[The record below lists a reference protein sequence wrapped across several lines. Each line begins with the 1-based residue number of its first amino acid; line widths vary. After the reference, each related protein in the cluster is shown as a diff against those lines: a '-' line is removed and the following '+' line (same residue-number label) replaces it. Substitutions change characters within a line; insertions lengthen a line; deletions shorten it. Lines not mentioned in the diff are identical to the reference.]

1 MLVKLLYLALLV
13 GLVACGCAHR
23 PGATARH
30 FENWPAGTDPAEVSR
45 RVAENFAARSFRFQT
60 QPSRAHLGLIYPEAC
75 AWYGAL
81 TAAELTGD
89 RALRDRLI
97 AKFEPFLTPEGNR
110 HVNRSAHVDY
120 RVIGI
125 VPLEIYR
132 QTGDTRFR
140 DLGLQLADAQWE
152 NTTPDGIT
160 MEARYWIDDMYMIP
174 ALQVQAYRVTRDL
187 KYLDRAALTMAAYL
201 DRLQEPGGLFHH
213 GENAPFYWSR
223 GNGWM
228 AAGAAEL
235 LRDLP
240 RNHPQYARI
249 MTGYRKMMAA
259 LLPLQDSDGL
269 WHQLLDG
276 PDSWPETSG
285 TAMFAFAMVT
295 GVKEGWLEPDRYGP
309 AARRA
314 WLALVARL
322 DEKANLRDVCAGTNK
337 ADKEVGPNLAAQRQ
351 FYLDRPR
358 LVGDLHGQAPLL
370 WTATAL
376 LR

>member
-1 MLVKLLYLALLV
+1 MRISSLALLLLWF
-13 GLVACGCAHR
+13 GAGCAHHAG
-23 PGATARH
+23 PTVRH
-30 FENWPAGTDPAEVSR
+30 FQNWPRGAAPAEVSR
-45 RVAENFAARSFRFQT
+45 RVGENFEARQFRFQT
-60 QPSRAHLGLIYPEAC
+60 QPAKAHLGLIYPEAC

-89 RALRDRLI
+89 RGLRDRLV
-97 AKFEPFLTPEGNR
+97 AKFGPFLTPEGSR

-132 QTGDTRFR
+132 QTGDKRCR
-140 DLGLQLADAQWE
+140 DLGLQLAEAQWE
-152 NTTPDGIT
+152 RTTPDGIT
-160 MEARYWIDDMYMIP
+160 VEARYWIDDMYMIP
-174 ALQVQAYRVTRDL
+174 ALQAQAFRVTRDAR
-187 KYLDRAALTMAAYL
+187 YLDQAALTVSAYL

-213 GENAPFYWSR
+213 GENAPFYWGR

-235 LRDLP
+235 LRELP
-240 RNHPQYARI
+240 RNHPRRARI
-249 MTGYRKMMAA
+249 LAGYQKMMAA
-259 LLPLQDSDGL
+259 LLPLQDADGL
-269 WHQLLDG
+269 WHQLLDA
-276 PDSWPETSG
+276 PDSWAETSG

-295 GVKEGWLEPDRYGP
+295 GVKEGWLDANRYGP

-314 WLALVARL
+314 WLGLVARL
-322 DEKANLRDVCAGTNK
+322 DENANLRDVCAGTNK
-337 ADKEVGPNLAAQRQ
+337 ADKEVGPDLAAQRR
-351 FYLDRPR
+351 FYLERPR
-358 LVGDLHGQAPLL
+358 LTGDLHGQAPLL